1 MQAVLKALAELRRVA
16 ILELVATGEM
26 RAGDIADRFET
37 TRPAISQHLRVLTEA
52 GLLVERREGTRRL
65 YRVRTE
71 GFAELRDFLD
81 LFWDQRLA
89 TLKEAVEAKVK
100 RSRRGRR

>member
-1 MQAVLKALAELRRVA
+1 MQAVLKALAEPRRVA